1 MTFTEAEE
9 IHRTLLEK
17 WRSAMNLVG
26 PGGAL
31 HHFEDA
37 ARSVSGLDASGA
49 WADLGS
55 GAGFPGIAL
64 AARHTETSVMLV
76 ESRERR
82 VAFLKA
88 VVHAASLSNVT
99 VFHGRTE
106 DVEPGFD
113 GIISRAYRPPELYLQ
128 DAARLLK
135 PDGGA
140 VLLSGETP
148 PPFDGWRVISSDRYP
163 LGRQSRVRTVMARN

>member
-1 MTFTEAEE
+1 MIFTEAED

-26 PGGAL
+26 PGDAS

-37 ARSVSGLDASGA
+37 ARAVSDLKPNGV

-64 AARHTETSVMLV
+64 AARHAETSVILV
-76 ESRERR
+76 ESREKR

-88 VVHAASLSNVT
+88 VVHAAALSNVT
-99 VFHGRTE
+99 IFHGRTE
-106 DVEPGFD
+106 DLDPGFD
-113 GIISRAYRPPELYLQ
+113 GVISRAYRPPELYLA

-135 PDGGA
+135 PDGRA
-140 VLLSGETP
+140 VLLSGESP
-148 PPFDGWRVISSDRYP
+148 PPFDGWRAISSDPYP
-163 LGRQSRVRTVMARN
+163 LGDQSRVRTVLIRD

>member
-1 MTFTEAEE
+1 MIFTEAEE
-9 IHRTLLEK
+9 VHRTLLDK

-26 PGGAL
+26 PGDAS

-37 ARSVSGLDASGA
+37 ARAVSGLDANGV

-64 AARHTETSVMLV
+64 AARHADTSVILV
-76 ESRERR
+76 ESREKR

-99 VFHGRTE
+99 IFHGRTE

-113 GIISRAYRPPELYLQ
+113 GIISRAYRPPELYLE
-128 DAARLLK
+128 DAERLLK
-135 PDGGA
+135 PGGRA
-140 VLLSGETP
+140 VLLSGEAP
-148 PPFDGWRVISSDRYP
+148 PPFEGWRAISSDRYP
-163 LGRQSRVRTVMARN
+163 LGDQSRVRTVMVRD